1 MATFRIDGLEEF
13 SLSLDE
19 IAKIPDAVLDEMIA
33 AQADIIEAAQKAS
46 AEAFG
51 VKDTGIM
58 QSSIGRGKPRRT
70 KDGRSVSIY
79 PRGSRKR
86 GNTSVREAEIG
97 FINEFG
103 KKGQSARP
111 FIKTANERH
120 AEEAVNASEKI
131 YRNYVESKL
140 RKG

>member
-19 IAKIPDAVLDEMIA
+19 IAKIPDAVLDEMIE

-70 KDGRSVSIY
+70 RTGALFPFI
-79 PRGSRKR
+79 RG
-86 GNTSVREAEIG
+86 EAE
-97 FINEFG
+97 NVETRL
-103 KKGQSARP
+103 S
-111 FIKTANERH
+111 ER
-120 AEEAVNASEKI
+120 
-131 YRNYVESKL
+131 
-140 RKG
+140 RK

>member
-19 IAKIPDAVLDEMIA
+19 IAKIPDAVLDEMIE

-70 KDGRSVSIY
+70 KDG
-79 PRGSRKR
+79 
-86 GNTSVREAEIG
+86 
-97 FINEFG
+97 
-103 KKGQSARP
+103 P

>member
-1 MATFRIDGLEEF
+1 MATFQTDGLAEF

-19 IAKIPDAVLDEMIA
+19 IARIPDAVLDEMIE
-33 AQADIIEAAQKAS
+33 AQADVIESAQKAS

-51 VKDTGIM
+51 VKDTGAL
-58 QSSIGRGKPRRT
+58 QSSIGRGEPRRT
-70 KDGRSVSIY
+70 RNGRSISIY
-79 PRGSRKR
+79 PRGSRTR
-86 GNTSVREAEIG
+86 GQTAAREAEIG

-111 FIKTANERH
+111 FIKAANERH
-120 AEEAVNASEKI
+120 AEEAVSASEKI
-131 YRNYVESKL
+131 YRDYIESKL